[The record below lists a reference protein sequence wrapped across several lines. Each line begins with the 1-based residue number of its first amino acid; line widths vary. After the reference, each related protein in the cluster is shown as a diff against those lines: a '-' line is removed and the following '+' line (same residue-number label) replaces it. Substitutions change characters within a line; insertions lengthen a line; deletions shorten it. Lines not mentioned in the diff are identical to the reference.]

1 MVAKVPAAGVDLDG
15 AITINESSASVDFRV
30 ESNGETHALFV
41 DASADAVCINTD
53 THDTGPLVVQ
63 TGNTHATAMTVQSTG
78 HTQIM
83 LKDTDASSNDKYWGL
98 QVSGGDFNILT
109 CDDDKASNFLT
120 PISIGQA
127 GAVTKPL
134 QPSFRVLS
142 ADMNNVTRNQYNTVT
157 FNSELF
163 DIGSNFNTSTY
174 TFTAPVTGKYMLCA
188 QILFQDLDGAGGDYI
203 GVRLETSNHGYWD
216 HLYTVSGLDSDIN
229 YYPVQIA
236 NVYDM
241 DASDTA
247 YVRFYVNGGSG
258 DQVDVN
264 SGATVFSGILI
275 G

>member
-15 AITINESSASVDFRV
+15 AITINESSGSVDFRV

-120 PISIGQA
+120 PLSIDST
-127 GAVTKPL
+127 GAVTMPL
-134 QPSFRVLS
+134 QPAVQ
-142 ADMNNVTRNQYNTVT
+142 VHK
-157 FNSELF
+157 
-163 DIGSNFNTSTY
+163 TSTQSNVANNDTITFDTEIFDQNADFASN
-174 TFTAPVTGKYMLCA
+174 TFTAPVTGKYLIAFTVGVTGLDYDATYNRIKLSTSNRNRSFGIRGEQTWTANPNYHSFEGSLLC
-188 QILFQDLDGAGGDYI
+188 DLD
-203 GVRLETSNHGYWD
+203 
-216 HLYTVSGLDSDIN
+216 
-229 YYPVQIA
+229 A
-236 NVYDM
+236 N
-241 DASDTA
+241 DTA
-247 YVRFYVNGGSG
+247 YLLWSQAGGSSIA
-258 DQVDVN
+258 DIFD
-264 SGATVFSGILI
+264 STFFSVHLVC
-275 G
+275 

>member
-15 AITINESSASVDFRV
+15 AITINESSGSVDFRV

-120 PISIGQA
+120 PITIDST

-134 QPSFRVLS
+134 QPAFLVTKSGAQS
-142 ADMNNVTRNQYNTVT
+142 NVTNNTT
-157 FNSELF
+157 ITWDSEIYDQNADF
-163 DIGSNFNTSTY
+163 ASN
-174 TFTAPVTGKYMLCA
+174 TFTAPVTGRYLFSY
-188 QILFQDLDGAGGDYI
+188 QIRIYALASNMTYALFNTQTANRTYQNIYNTQTGAD
-203 GVRLETSNHGYWD
+203 
-216 HLYTVSGLDSDIN
+216 VSTIFRNFTGSI
-229 YYPVQIA
+229 VA
-236 NVYDM
+236 DM
-241 DASDTA
+241 DANDTA
-247 YVRFYVNGGSG
+247 IISYGESGGSVG
-258 DQVDVN
+258 TADVDGSFSYW
-264 SGATVFSGILI
+264 SGTLLC
-275 G
+275 